1 MLEKIKETIIVKLA
15 QNEVEEIYG
24 CEIEEDLTKE
34 QASKL
39 QEMFLADIDNN
50 AIEIRQTKGRWEA
63 VY

>member
-1 MLEKIKETIIVKLA
+1 MLEKIKEKIIVKLA
-15 QNEVEEIYG
+15 QNEEEEIYG

>member
-15 QNEVEEIYG
+15 QNEGEEIYG

-39 QEMFLADIDNN
+39 QEMFFADIDNN

>member
-15 QNEVEEIYG
+15 QNEGKEIYS

-34 QASKL
+34 QASML
-39 QEMFLADIDNN
+39 QEMFLADMDNN
-50 AIEIRQTKGRWEA
+50 AIEIRQTNGKWEA

>member
-15 QNEVEEIYG
+15 QNEGEEIYG